1 MPRRKKTS
9 PRFQSKPSRR
19 LFLLAFASLVH
30 DAAAGAPADAIEFDA
45 SLLAPG
51 SHIADLSRFNLAN
64 NLPAGTYRVDL
75 FVNGEAHGKTDL
87 EMRAGSGGGPA
98 RACLTPQWLA
108 AAGVQLADRE
118 DAHEGGPC
126 VALED
131 RIPHATFQFDSNDLR
146 VDLSVPQASL
156 ISTPRGY
163 VDPALWQ
170 SGVTAA
176 IVNYDL
182 RLAHADG
189 GGRGTDGRLGLSGAA
204 NLGDWQLRYRSS
216 FNRNKRISTYQSQ
229 QLYVRRGLPAITGQ
243 LTLGQ
248 SETDGQLFDSVGL
261 TGLTLASDERMLP
274 ASLRG
279 FAPIVRGVA
288 KSNATVTVKQN
299 GYMLVERT
307 VAPGPF
313 EIDDL
318 YPTGYGSDLEVSV
331 TDTNGAQTRFSLPF
345 ASTAQMLRP
354 GAQRYNLALGRY
366 RSGANRG
373 NTPWLAQLTYQRG
386 LSNWFTGYG
395 GANGSQGYVSGL
407 AGGAFNTP
415 LGSVS
420 LDAAHA
426 GTRVDTHAD
435 SQTRTARGN
444 SLRLT
449 YTKSFTDT
457 GTTFS
462 LAGLRYSGKDFYSL
476 SEAIQAGDG
485 RYRYRDDDADADADA
500 DSRPS
505 WRYDPRQD
513 GRRRRQLQL
522 NLNQAVGGAG
532 AVYANATLRS
542 YWQHSRNDL
551 RYQVGYNG
559 TTRHFNY
566 NLSASRTHDRSG
578 RNNDQLYASIS
589 IPIGDKVQMGVSG
602 NSGSGAGSVNTSLY
616 GTAGEHDQFNWNG
629 SLSRDSRGAQSLGL
643 SGEYLGS
650 KGRVNAA
657 AERGARHDQASLGLT
672 GAVALHEGGVTLGQS
687 VGDTAALVH
696 APGAAGAGL
705 SSHTGI
711 ELDGDGYA
719 LVPYLNPYR
728 RNQIELDPKGLDLD
742 VELKYTTQEVIPSA
756 GSLVRA
762 EFDTET
768 GRAFVL
774 QLDMGGAS
782 IPFGADIQDETGAS
796 IGVVGQMNQGLTRKL
811 NENGTINVVWGQR
824 SGQRCTA
831 AYTLPPPAPRGGG
844 AFYKRLPLAC
854 ERETRGPIT
863 AAGYLSISRILPFS
877 IPASEPLHD
886 PRNSQDGRPPPAAH
900 RATR

>member
-1 MPRRKKTS
+1 M
-9 PRFQSKPSRR
+9 
-19 LFLLAFASLVH
+19 LHEASG
-30 DAAAGAPADAIEFDA
+30 AAPANPIEFDA

-51 SHIADLSRFNLAN
+51 SQTADLSRFSVAN
-64 NLPAGTYRVDL
+64 NLPAGSYRVDL
-75 FVNGEAHGKTDL
+75 YVNGEARGKTDL
-87 EMRAGSGGGPA
+87 EMRASASGGPA
-98 RACLTPQWLA
+98 QACLTPRWLV
-108 AAGVQLADRE
+108 AAGVKMAPE
-118 DAHEGGPC
+118 DEANPGSRC
-126 VALED
+126 VALESL
-131 RIPHATFQFDSNDLR
+131 IPQSTFLFDSNDLR

-156 ISTPRGY
+156 TQTPRGY

-182 RLAHADG
+182 RTSRSDG
-189 GGRGTDGRLGLSGAA
+189 DSRGMDTRLGLSGGA

-216 FNRNKRISTYQSQ
+216 FNHNKRASTYQSQ
-229 QLYVRRGLPAITGQ
+229 QLYVRRGLPALTGQ
-243 LTLGQ
+243 LTMGQ
-248 SETDGQLFDSVGL
+248 TNTDGQLFDSVGV
-261 TGLTLASDERMLP
+261 TGITLASDERMLP
-274 ASLRG
+274 DSMRG

-288 KSNATVTVKQN
+288 RSNATVTVRQN
-299 GYMLVERT
+299 GYVLVERT

-331 TDTNGAQTRFSLPF
+331 TETNGEQTRFSLPF

-354 GAQRYNLALGRY
+354 GSQRYNLALGRY
-366 RSGANRG
+366 RSSADRG

-395 GANGSQGYVSGL
+395 GANGSQAYFSAL
-407 AGGAFNTP
+407 AGGAVNTP

-420 LDAAHA
+420 LDA
-426 GTRVDTHAD
+426 THAD
-435 SQTRTARGN
+435 TRLGRNGERQARTARGN

-449 YTKSFTDT
+449 YAKSFTDT

-462 LAGLRYSGKDFYSL
+462 LASLRYSGKDFYSL
-476 SEAIQAGDG
+476 AEAIQAGDRG
-485 RYRYRDDDADADADA
+485 RHYPEDDADTRWPWA
-500 DSRPS
+500 R
-505 WRYDPRQD
+505 DPRQD
-513 GRRRRQLQL
+513 TRRRRQLQL
-522 NLNQAVGGAG
+522 NLNQAMGGAG

-559 TTRHFNY
+559 STPYFNY
-566 NLSASRTHDRSG
+566 NLSASRTRDRSG
-578 RNNDQLYASIS
+578 RNSSQLYASLS
-589 IPIGDKVQMGVSG
+589 IPLGGKVQMSVSG
-602 NSGSGAGSVNTSLY
+602 NSGSGGGSVNTSLY
-616 GTAGEHDQFNWNG
+616 GTAGENDQFNWNG
-629 SLSRDSRGAQSLGL
+629 SLNRDSRGQRSVGV

-657 AERGARHDQASLGLT
+657 AERGGRRNQSSLGLT
-672 GAVALHEGGVTLGQS
+672 GALALHEGGLTLGQN
-687 VGDTAALVH
+687 VGETAALVH

-705 SSHTGI
+705 SSYTGI
-711 ELDGDGYA
+711 VLDRNGYA

-774 QLDMGGAS
+774 RLDMDGAS
-782 IPFGADIQDETGAS
+782 IPFGADIQDESGNS

-811 NENGTINVVWGQR
+811 HEDGMLNVVWGQR
-824 SGQRCTA
+824 SNQRCTA
-831 AYTLPPPAPRGGG
+831 AYTLPAPAPLAGG
-844 AFYKRLPLAC
+844 AFYQRLALQC
-854 ERETRGPIT
+854 KQDLRGPIT

-877 IPASEPLHD
+877 IPASELLHD
-886 PRNSQDGRPPPAAH
+886 PRNPQDGRSPPAAH